1 MNLKILSLFD
11 KVLDIF
17 KKVSKNGEKSQ
28 DIQDKK
34 LNYFNKYLAASFL
47 VILSV
52 CVLSSLFPQL
62 FNDTSVYY
70 ELLEKLLSYMTA
82 A

>member
-62 FNDTSVYY
+62 FNDTSIYY